1 MPEIPNLKYID
12 DLAGNDLEFRTKLI
26 HIIKEEFPAE
36 KATYEQVKSGNKYV
50 EIARIVHKLK
60 HKISILGYEKGY
72 DVALKFEN
80 SLKERTPQKTLQ
92 VKFDTLLN
100 DMDDFI
106 ANL

>member
-1 MPEIPNLKYID
+1 MEQPNLSYIHSMSGGD
-12 DLAGNDLEFRTKLI
+12 KAFEEKLIGIIKREFPEERQEYLDNIVAKNYKLAAGN
-26 HIIKEEFPAE
+26 
-36 KATYEQVKSGNKYV
+36 
-50 EIARIVHKLK
+50 VHKLK

-72 DVALKFEN
+72 DVAQKFEN